1 MKKYKIAVAAIL
13 LAGSSMAFTSC
24 IGSFAM
30 TNKVLSW
37 NKQVGNKFV
46 NELVF
51 FAFRILPVYEV
62 TSIADL
68 LVINSIEFWSGTN
81 PMTASVKAVDTDH
94 GRYLIDC
101 DGKGYTV
108 THAETGEKTRLEF
121 IEESQTWAFE
131 GAEGELVPFMTFV
144 DGSHVRMIKPDGDMM
159 LVDLSEQ
166 GMMAYVAE
174 TGLMPLASK

>member
-1 MKKYKIAVAAIL
+1 
-13 LAGSSMAFTSC
+13 
-24 IGSFAM
+24 
-30 TNKVLSW
+30 
-37 NKQVGNKFV
+37 
-46 NELVF
+46 
-51 FAFRILPVYEV
+51 
-62 TSIADL
+62 
-68 LVINSIEFWSGTN
+68 
-81 PMTASVKAVDTDH
+81 MTASVKAVDTDH

-144 DGSHVRMIKPDGDMM
+144 DDSHVRMIKPDGDMM